1 LGETS
6 WPRVQ
11 YWQDEWVNLNDKKL
25 LKFYI
30 ADNFLNYR
38 NQTASWSYTF
48 ASFLVLKRIR
58 KALGFDRC
66 DLFVSAAAPISNE
79 VVKYFMSLDI
89 PLMEVYL

>member
-1 LGETS
+1 MGIFNKHYT
-6 WPRVQ
+6 
-11 YWQDEWVNLNDKKL
+11 YNLL
-25 LKFYI
+25 LTKFI
-30 ADNFLNYR
+30 NR
-38 NQTASWSYTF
+38 NQTPSWSYTF

-89 PLMEVYL
+89 PLMEVFHIKIIKRKEPLS